1 MIIKLAYCEGKGD
14 SIYRQLF
21 NYTNNTDIELISY
34 DEDYY
39 KEKKDSFK
47 LKGSCGARLTPF
59 CAIYNDKKDLIK
71 AFYSETGECTFNNIK
86 DFIDDSRKMSSQYT

>member
-14 SIYRQLF
+14 TLYKQLF
-21 NYTNNTDIELISY
+21 SYTNNANIDLISY

-59 CAIYNDKKDLIK
+59 CAIYDDTKNLIK

-86 DFIDDSRKMSSQYT
+86 DFIDESRKISG